1 MLAMEATFGL
11 FHNRED
17 REEGAKARVEV
28 RRIKVSSAEL
38 IRSHGGSKLSV
49 IEFFI

>member
-17 REEGAKARVEV
+17 REEGAKGEG
-28 RRIKVSSAEL
+28 RRAKDKGDL
-38 IRSHGGSKLSV
+38 R
-49 IEFFI
+49 